1 MTPISVGTRTVR
13 RKAVWGPKCPQR
25 TIATIVVCL
34 LGLTSG
40 VFAADNTAHPALKAK
55 PGVPGRKAEHPK
67 LDKELTF
74 RAEHQNP
81 LATTSVIVTLQPG
94 AKLPAEFK
102 RFARA
107 GKLNLINGHVVD
119 LPNRLLK
126 QLAAHPD
133 IFDVH
138 YNRPIFKHNF
148 RTSLT
153 VGALAAQRA
162 FGVTGAGVGVA
173 VIDSG
178 ITTWH
183 DDLTNHTTASY
194 PYGDQRVSA
203 FVDFVN
209 GQALPYDD
217 NGHGTHV
224 AGIIAGNGYDSSGQ
238 KAGVAPN
245 ASIVSLKVLD
255 ANGHGTISNIL
266 QALDWVVANRTTYNI
281 RVANLSVGAGINRS
295 YWTDRLTLAAKR
307 AVDAGVVIVAAAGNL
322 GKNAQGLT
330 QYGTITA
337 PANAPF
343 TITFHNDEAGAPHN
357 VDILTSANGSSL
369 FKGNIVTGVTTE
381 TYKVPALKP
390 GRYVFRCDVHPETM
404 KGTFI
409 VK

>member
-1 MTPISVGTRTVR
+1 MTRLVRFVSFGHVTSKFLTYRNLHTHSLNGTGGRAFALRLPAMIVSPDQQGNR
-13 RKAVWGPKCPQR
+13 RKAVWGPRR
-25 TIATIVVCL
+25 TFAVIL
-34 LGLTSG
+34 LVLSYAPGA
-40 VFAADNTAHPALKAK
+40 FAAASRGHAAKAK
-55 PGVPGRKAEHPK
+55 PGVPGRNAVHTK

-102 RFARA
+102 KYARA

-203 FVDFVN
+203 FVDFGN

-281 RVANLSVGAGINRS
+281 RVANLSVGAGINES
-295 YWTDRLTLAAKR
+295 YWTDPLTLAAKR

-337 PANAPF
+337 PGNAPWVL
-343 TITFHNDEAGAPHN
+343 TVGAY
-357 VDILTSANGSSL
+357 SSQ
-369 FKGNIVTGVTTE
+369 GT
-381 TYKVPALKP
+381 P
-390 GRYVFRCDVHPETM
+390 G
-404 KGTFI
+404 
-409 VK
+409 